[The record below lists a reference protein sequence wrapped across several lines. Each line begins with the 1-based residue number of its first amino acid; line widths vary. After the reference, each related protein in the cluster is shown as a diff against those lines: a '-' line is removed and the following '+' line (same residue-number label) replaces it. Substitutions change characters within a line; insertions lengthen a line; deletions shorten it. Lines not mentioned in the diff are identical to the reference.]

1 MVFDVPAHV
10 PERYTRYAT
19 APVDADQEREIE
31 VCVVP
36 ATERD
41 VGAGSPEALLSL
53 AAAPTAPRRRLASM
67 TTVQARA
74 SEKRF
79 VLFEACAVATSVAC
93 VGAAPSMAPG

>member
-1 MVFDVPAHV
+1 MVFVVPAHV

-19 APVDADQEREIE
+19 APVDADQEREID

-41 VGAGSPEALLSL
+41 VGAGGPEALSL
-53 AAAPTAPRRRLASM
+53 ASAPAAPRRRLERM

-79 VLFEACAVATSVAC
+79 VLCEACAVATSVAC
-93 VGAAPSMAPG
+93 VGAAPSMAPV

>member
-1 MVFDVPAHV
+1 MVFVVPAHV

-19 APVDADQEREIE
+19 APVDADQEREID

-41 VGAGSPEALLSL
+41 VGAGGAEASL
-53 AAAPTAPRRRLASM
+53 ASAPAAPRRRLERMA
-67 TTVQARA
+67 TVQARA

-79 VLFEACAVATSVAC
+79 VLCEAGAVATAVAC
-93 VGAAPSMAPG
+93 VGAAPSMAPV